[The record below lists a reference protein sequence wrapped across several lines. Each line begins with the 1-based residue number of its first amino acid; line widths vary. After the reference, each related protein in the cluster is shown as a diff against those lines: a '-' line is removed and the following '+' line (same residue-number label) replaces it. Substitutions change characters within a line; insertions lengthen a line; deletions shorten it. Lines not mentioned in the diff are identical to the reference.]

1 MSRLLPLSAA
11 LLLSANA
18 FAQAPAA
25 SPAPAASGSTPISLE
40 QAMADPDWIGPP
52 VEQAWWAWDG
62 SSAQYTL
69 KREGETIR
77 DTWQVGI
84 TGGTPVRVDG
94 AARAQ
99 LDGPRPVYDAS
110 RQRMA
115 FARNGDI
122 FVRDLRTG
130 ALTQVT
136 RTEQQESRPQWSAD
150 GNLVFR
156 AGNDWFQWRAGQG
169 SSQAAIVKA
178 EKDPATEPKPDD
190 LRDRQLR
197 LIDTLAS
204 DKAKREAERKQ
215 EAAWRAADPTRAP
228 LPAYLGDKV
237 EIVDSALSPDARWL
251 LVVTEAKDAET
262 GQAGKMPKYVT
273 ESGYEEF
280 EEVRVRVGHNA
291 PLPQR
296 LWLVEVATAAV
307 DELQFHA
314 LPGIDTDPLAA
325 LREQAELE
333 SLKGDRAV
341 RVETDGDG
349 SGPAIHW
356 RDDGSAAAILLR
368 AVDNKDRWIATVS
381 PVAGQVEKAGLSVR
395 HRLHDDAWINWNY
408 NDFGWIRGADDG
420 DDVLW
425 LL

>member
-156 AGNDWFQWRAGQG
+156 AGNDWFQWRASQG

-333 SLKGDRAV
+333 SL
-341 RVETDGDG
+341 
-349 SGPAIHW
+349 
-356 RDDGSAAAILLR
+356 
-368 AVDNKDRWIATVS
+368 
-381 PVAGQVEKAGLSVR
+381 
-395 HRLHDDAWINWNY
+395 
-408 NDFGWIRGADDG
+408 
-420 DDVLW
+420 
-425 LL
+425 